1 MILRDPRIT
10 TIMAV
15 TMKEI
20 VMDPDMNPVGV
31 GLLITTVQFLRDN
44 NPYLGV
50 RARHRPIQLAL
61 LLNPDCLR
69 RLLPLSPHFKHG
81 ILQSQSLSPKSPLH
95 L

>member
-1 MILRDPRIT
+1 MILQDPRIT

-20 VMDPDMNPVGV
+20 VMVPGMNPVGAE
-31 GLLITTVQFLRDN
+31 LLITTVQFLRDN

-50 RARHRPIQLAL
+50 RARHRPIQFAP
-61 LLNPDCLR
+61 LLNQDCPR
-69 RLLPLSPHFKHG
+69 HPLPLSLHFQYG
-81 ILQSQSLSPKSPLH
+81 ILQSQSPYPKSPLH